1 MKLLFDNQLLRAV
14 SSHRKLVVAVGVYI
28 LGATMFIGFFYLRS
42 HPPSPQGPIRQTGII
57 VQQSYD
63 GALPLKPIDQE
74 RYRKIIQ
81 KSWEEAL
88 VKGSTNIVTF
98 PKDPQLVAFTYKQ
111 TGTNREQSFVLYRN
125 KPITI
130 KTKKVLELPG
140 GATSR
145 TTLSSANYALVVL
158 FEYTPSISELNIEQT
173 LAVAFKQAIAGKAM

>member
-1 MKLLFDNQLLRAV
+1 MKLSDVKQKFQQLI
-14 SSHRKLVVAVGVYI
+14 SNRKLMFAIGVYL
-28 LGATMFIGFFYLRS
+28 LGTFLFVGFFYFRS
-42 HPPSPQGPIRQTGII
+42 HPPTPQGPIRQTGII

-63 GALPLKPIDQE
+63 GALPLKPINQDK
-74 RYRKIIQ
+74 YRKIIQ

-98 PKDPQLVAFTYKQ
+98 PKDPELIAFTYTQ
-111 TGTNREQSFVLYRN
+111 PGSTREQSFVLYKN

-140 GATSR
+140 GVTSR

-158 FEYTPSISELNIEQT
+158 FEYTPAISELNIEQT
-173 LAVAFKQAIAGKAM
+173 LAIAFKQAIEGKAM